1 MCLVTIARER
11 EREREREG
19 GGEGNLLSAFPR
31 RDFISA
37 GAKLDRNLL
46 SGGFVYAR

>member
-1 MCLVTIARER
+1 VSRDDSKRER
-11 EREREREG
+11 ERERERG